1 MFARLKALIDRAEA
15 QDAPARG
22 DGELRLAT
30 AVLLVEAAT
39 LDGEF
44 GGAEEAVIRTILASH
59 FTMTP
64 DEIDELLQDARAA
77 HDESAGLVRHTR
89 VIKDH
94 FSEDERVSMMEMLWE
109 VAYADGVLHDYE
121 ANLLRRISG
130 LLYVPDRATGEARL
144 RVLERLG
151 IEA

>member
-1 MFARLKALIDRAEA
+1 MFERLKALIDRAEA
-15 QDAPARG
+15 QDAPAR
-22 DGELRLAT
+22 DQGELRLAT

-44 GGAEEAVIRTILASH
+44 GGQEEAVIKDILARH
-59 FTMTP
+59 FTMTG
-64 DEIDELLQDARAA
+64 DEIAQLLEAARVRQ
-77 HDESAGLVRHTR
+77 DESAGLVRHTR

-94 FSEDERVSMMEMLWE
+94 FSEQERVTMMEMLWE
-109 VAYADGVLHDYE
+109 VVYADGVLHDYE

-144 RVLERLG
+144 RVMERLG
-151 IEA
+151 IQE